1 MTQSS
6 SLHPL
11 TSLFS
16 TIPVIQKEGNEEK
29 RLCVEKGG
37 LGRQLQ
43 PKIFVLL
50 RQEPHRV
57 AQAVLELETWPPPK
71 C

>member
-1 MTQSS
+1 M
-6 SLHPL
+6 
-11 TSLFS
+11 
-16 TIPVIQKEGNEEK
+16 IQKEENEEK